1 MEKDLN
7 FSAMKKLI
15 ASILLSVATIVLS
28 FAQLPDLGTAVQA
41 PMQADSVD
49 RYRLYPTK
57 NFWIFIKLDTQTG
70 RMWLVQFSIDDEE
83 KRGEAV
89 LSSINLA
96 SSLFSGDILSDSTE
110 VNGRF
115 ELYPTQNTF
124 NFILLD
130 QLRGRAYQV
139 QWSFDEYNRFVIPIL

>member
-1 MEKDLN
+1 M
-7 FSAMKKLI
+7 
-15 ASILLSVATIVLS
+15 VLS
-28 FAQLPDLGTAVQA
+28 FAQLPDLGTVVQV
-41 PMQADSVD
+41 PVQADSVD

-96 SSLFSGDILSDSTE
+96 SSLFGGDIFSDSTE

-130 QLRGRAYQV
+130 QLRGQAYQV
-139 QWSFDEYNRFVIPIL
+139 QWSFEEYNRFVIPIL